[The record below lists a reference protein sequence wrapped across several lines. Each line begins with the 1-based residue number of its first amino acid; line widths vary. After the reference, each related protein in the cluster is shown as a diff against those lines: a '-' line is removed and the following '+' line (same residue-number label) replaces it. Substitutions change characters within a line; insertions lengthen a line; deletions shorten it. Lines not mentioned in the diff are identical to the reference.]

1 MGNVKDDNY
10 FELKL
15 REDMAFIIKH
25 TKDIDEVAFSN
36 NEVLIDSMLF
46 RLIQISEN
54 GKRLSEEYKINHP
67 SIPWTDIYGLR
78 NRIVHDYGNVD
89 MGVVYS
95 TIKDDIPALFE
106 VLSVKKK

>member
-1 MGNVKDDNY
+1 MGSVKDDNY
-10 FELKL
+10 FESKL

-95 TIKDDIPALFE
+95 TIKEDIPALFE
-106 VLSVKKK
+106 VLSVKKE